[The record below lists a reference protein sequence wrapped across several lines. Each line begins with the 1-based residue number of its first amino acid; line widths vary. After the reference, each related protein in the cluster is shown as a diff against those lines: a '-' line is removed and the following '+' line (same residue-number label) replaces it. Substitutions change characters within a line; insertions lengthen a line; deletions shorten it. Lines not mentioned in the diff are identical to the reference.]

1 MIVDS
6 LLACDE
12 GAKCFFGVSAILYGG
27 ITVFI
32 TVSVGGMCVV
42 AATAAATG
50 AITGLYVRSKMAKAT
65 GKMREAIATI
75 RVVSNQTFLRPRKLR
90 TWQDQKK
97 ARST

>member
-1 MIVDS
+1 M
-6 LLACDE
+6 
-12 GAKCFFGVSAILYGG
+12 
-27 ITVFI
+27 FI

-50 AITGLYVRSKMAKAT
+50 AITGLYVRSKMAKAI
-65 GKMREAIATI
+65 GKMRETIATM
-75 RVVSNQTFLRPRKLR
+75 RVVRNQILLRPTKLR